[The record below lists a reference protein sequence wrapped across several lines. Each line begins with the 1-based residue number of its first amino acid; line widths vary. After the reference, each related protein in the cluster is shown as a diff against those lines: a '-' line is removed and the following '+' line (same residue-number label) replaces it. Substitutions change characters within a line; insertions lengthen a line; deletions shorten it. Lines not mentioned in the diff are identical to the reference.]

1 MVVFTCN
8 HCGDTLQKPKVAKH
22 YQFRCR
28 NAPFLTCADCLKDFR
43 GEEYIVHTK
52 CLTEAERYGGKD
64 YVAKPNANKG
74 ERKQQEWIS
83 VVNNLLNGTI
93 NVSNAERNFL
103 NTLSKYEN
111 IPRKKAK
118 FLNFVRNAMGNRVNM
133 TIVENVW
140 DKMETAH
147 KQSQESTTH
156 IQEQNTTQTPEQ
168 NNDKATCIQNID
180 SNHSFDNQNI
190 VENQNNENIYKEN
203 NSLKHQN
210 GNDKVCKT
218 NGDNRCEKK
227 SKKRRLKST
236 NGQMSEDLQPA
247 AKISKTSTLE
257 TNENENNNP
266 FDWKKTI
273 LDIVEAKNEVSLQK
287 LQKKVIKKYIRHVCN
302 DVFNPT
308 ESEKAIAKFNKI
320 LKKMKKT
327 CVIYVLEDT
336 VKLPS
341 LVK

>member
-147 KQSQESTTH
+147 KQSQESTIH
-156 IQEQNTTQTPEQ
+156 IQEQDTTQTPEQ

-308 ESEKAIAKFNKI
+308 ESEKAIAKYNKI

-327 CVIYVLEDT
+327 YVIYVLEDT